1 MMPVPSTTP
10 RRYEMSPVLEEYIDA
25 GATLPARR
33 APQAKVAAQQ
43 PPASGDGTNIAAVR
57 QNTPTEV

>member
-1 MMPVPSTTP
+1 
-10 RRYEMSPVLEEYIDA
+10 MSPVLEEYIDA